1 MALLGVRARLVSQL
15 AAHTI
20 RTPEQ
25 GGQPSNCPLYPVHS
39 SWQEE
44 ETTAGETQS
53 SGKGKTQNRKK
64 LERQSATPLEF

>member
-1 MALLGVRARLVSQL
+1 MALLAVRAGLVSQL

-20 RTPEQ
+20 RTTEQ
-25 GGQPSNCPLYPVHS
+25 GGQPSNCPLYPMHS

-53 SGKGKTQNRKK
+53 SGKGKTQNGKK